1 MYDIIIIGAGP
12 AGMTAAIYARR
23 AAKTVLVL
31 EALSYGGQIINTPDI
46 ENYPVEAHISGFD
59 FSTKVYEQAKG
70 LGARIRQRADALCE
84 KYDLD
89 PKIHGAA
96 FRAAIKRDVLSGCGV
111 KDPHDIPLR
120 DLPLCMEQIDAWT
133 SYALVRRRREI
144 EKEAQGHGSAD

>member
-1 MYDIIIIGAGP
+1 MDALAIQKPPEQETGYVVIRQEDAQ
-12 AGMTAAIYARR
+12 AFSREVRELTAALLMLKQEVETLKRDNAQ
-23 AAKTVLVL
+23 KVTVNH
-31 EALSYGGQIINTPDI
+31 Q
-46 ENYPVEAHISGFD
+46 
-59 FSTKVYEQAKG
+59 QAKG

-84 KYDLD
+84 KDDLD